1 MAEMRRSWPAVARRI
16 RVPVGFAFAVVYLWL
31 ARPTP
36 ASLMMAAPV
45 VLLGLIIR
53 GIASGHVQKNEQL
66 TTTGPYAHTR
76 NPLYLGT
83 LVMACGFAIAAR
95 SWWIVI
101 GMTVIFAAV
110 YLPVISS
117 EETFL
122 REKFPE
128 FPEYAAHVPRLWPR
142 LRPFGNEESAF
153 SWELYRKHREYN
165 AIVGVAVM
173 IAALVL
179 KLLWISK

>member
-1 MAEMRRSWPAVARRI
+1 VAEMCRNWSLVARRI
-16 RVPVGFAFAVVYLWL
+16 RVPLGFAFAVIYLWL
-31 ARPTP
+31 AQPTP
-36 ASLMMAAPV
+36 PSLMMAAPV
-45 VLLGLIIR
+45 AVVGLLVR
-53 GIASGHVQKNEQL
+53 GVASGHVQKNEQL

-83 LVMACGFAIAAR
+83 LVLACGFAIAAR
-95 SWWIVI
+95 SWWVAIA
-101 GMTVIFAAV
+101 MAVIFAAV
-110 YLPVISS
+110 YLPVIVS

-128 FPEYAAHVPRLWPR
+128 FAEYAAHVPRLWPR
-142 LRPFGNEESAF
+142 LRAFGNDQNAF

-165 AIVGVAVM
+165 AILGAVAM
-173 IAALVL
+173 TAALVL